1 LACDGGTVDVGSK
14 IRSLF
19 IVVTSSVIITSSVV
33 ITSCV
38 VAALHPPV
46 ATDVAMIQIVFV
58 VHPAYTFL
66 ASTTQQ
72 RIMHP
77 SCSIGRAVASAAFED
92 FVSAS

>member
-1 LACDGGTVDVGSK
+1 
-14 IRSLF
+14 
-19 IVVTSSVIITSSVV
+19 
-33 ITSCV
+33 
-38 VAALHPPV
+38 LHPPV